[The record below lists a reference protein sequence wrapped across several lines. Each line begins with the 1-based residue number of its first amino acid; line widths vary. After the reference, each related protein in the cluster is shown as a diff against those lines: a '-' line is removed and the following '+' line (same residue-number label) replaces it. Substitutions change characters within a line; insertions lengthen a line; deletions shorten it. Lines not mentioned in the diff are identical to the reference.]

1 MMTALTSRLRASLAR
16 IGHYRP
22 RMGPEC
28 LTLVTALAF
37 TLFYNLPFWQG
48 ALAGY
53 VLTKPGIW
61 ALAAGYAIVLT
72 SLQSVVFLLFVGR
85 WTVKP
90 LLSLLIVLAAAV
102 SYFTY
107 YYGTY
112 FDTTMLTNV
121 LQTDI
126 QETGELLTESLV
138 LHMAI
143 FAALPVALL
152 WRVHIPAVSW
162 RHAILRRTAYLSLT
176 VVALVGSVL
185 LTYHSLSPLMRNQPE
200 LRYLVTPGNYLVS
213 LERVLAASD
222 RATPQ
227 QRLPLEHDATA
238 APHEGQKP
246 ALLVIVVGETVR
258 AANWGLN
265 GYARQTTPQ
274 LAQRDV
280 INYPNVSSCGTSTA
294 VSVPCMFSPL
304 GHDDYDE
311 GYISSHESLLDVL
324 QNAGLKVLW
333 LDNQSGCKGV
343 CDGVASSSIAPG
355 DYPSLCQDGR
365 CFDAVLTEELKR
377 YVAQSNGDTVIVLH
391 QMGNHGPSYYQRYPE
406 AFRHFTPTCDSAD
419 LSQCSRQQ
427 IVNSYDNAILY
438 NDQLLSGLTDY
449 LDQQQGFAASMIYV
463 SDHGESLGENGL
475 YLHGLP
481 YAIAP
486 DAQTRV
492 PMLWWLSDDF
502 VKRFAID
509 TACLK
514 AKADQP
520 YRHANLFHTTLGLL
534 DIRTDVYRAQQD
546 IVRPCRSAG
555 HTNSQ
560 G

>member
-1 MMTALTSRLRASLAR
+1 MMTAVISRLRVTLAR
-16 IGHYRP
+16 LWHYRP
-22 RMGPEC
+22 RIGPER

-37 TLFYNLPFWQG
+37 TLLYNLPFWQG
-48 ALAGY
+48 ALAGHAP
-53 VLTKPGIW
+53 TAPGTW

-72 SLQSVVFLLFVGR
+72 SLQSVVFLMLVGR

-102 SYFTY
+102 SYFTNN
-107 YYGTY
+107 YGTY
-112 FDTTMLTNV
+112 FDTSMITNV
-121 LQTDI
+121 LQTDT
-126 QETGELLTESLV
+126 QEAGDLLTGSFV
-138 LHMAI
+138 VHMAL
-143 FAALPVALL
+143 FAALPIALL
-152 WRVHIPAVSW
+152 WRVRIPAVSW
-162 RHAILRRTAYLSLT
+162 RRAILRRTAYLSLAA
-176 VVALVGSVL
+176 VALVASVL

-222 RATPQ
+222 RVTPQ
-227 QRLPLEHDATA
+227 QRLPLERDATA

-265 GYARQTTPQ
+265 GYARQTTPR
-274 LAQRDV
+274 LARRDV

-311 GYISSHESLLDVL
+311 GYIRSHESLLDVL
-324 QNAGLKVLW
+324 QDAGLEVLW

-343 CDGVASSSIAPG
+343 CDGVASSSIAAD
-355 DYPSLCQDGR
+355 DYPSLCPDGR

-377 YVAQSNGDTVIVLH
+377 RVAQSSGDTVIVLH
-391 QMGNHGPSYYQRYPE
+391 QLGNHGPSYYQRYPD
-406 AFRHFTPTCDSAD
+406 AFRRFTPTCDSAD

-427 IVNSYDNAILY
+427 VVNSYDNAILY
-438 NDQLLSGLTDY
+438 DDQLLSGLIDY
-449 LDQQQGFAASMIYV
+449 LDRQQGFATSMIYV

-486 DAQTRV
+486 DVQTRV

-502 VKRFAID
+502 AKRAAID
-509 TACLK
+509 TTCLK
-514 AKADQP
+514 AQADQP
-520 YRHANLFHTTLGLL
+520 YRHANLFHSTLGLL
-534 DIRTDVYRAQQD
+534 DITTAVYRSQQD
-546 IVRPCRSAG
+546 IVRRCRRESD
-555 HTNSQ
+555 HSDS
-560 G
+560 